1 VDVDLQLVERLE
13 ATAATASL
21 DLIDALKVLDPST
34 AAEGREFRGGALIAM
49 GPGRYVN
56 RAIGVSVSEL
66 TAPDVDALEQ
76 FFVERGLNPMMELS
90 SWAPPST
97 LAEVGRRGFVPCWF
111 RSVFALRPSMSVVET
126 ATEVRIE
133 PVGGGQRE
141 RWLEVFNKGF
151 EAEHGEAHTA
161 NDEIGRASF
170 ILPNSHTFLA
180 YLDEQAVGCGSMQIV
195 DGVAWLGGA
204 ATIPTFRKRGIQAA
218 LVAHRLRLAA
228 EAGCEFA
235 AVTAFANGPSAR
247 NIVRLGFQH
256 THTQVV
262 VDHRADA

>member
-13 ATAATASL
+13 ATTATASL

-111 RSVFALRPSMSVVET
+111 RSVFALRPSLSVVERV
-126 ATEVRIE
+126 TEVRIE
-133 PVGGGQRE
+133 VVGDDKAE

-151 EAEHGEAHTA
+151 EAEQGEAHVA

-170 ILPNSHTFLA
+170 ILPNSHSFVA
-180 YLDEQAVGCGSMQIV
+180 YSDEQAVGCGSMQIV

-204 ATIPTFRKRGIQAA
+204 ATIPVFRQRGVQAA

-228 EAGCEFA
+228 EAGCDLA
-235 AVTAFANGPSAR
+235 AVTALVNGPSAR

-262 VDHRADA
+262 VEHKVNA